1 MYKLLHLV
9 NTINEV
15 ITLNK
20 FYKFLILF
28 LVVMNT
34 TLSIFILKEL
44 FSKKTTIENDHEN
57 DKIFLPYDISK
68 EIIDEYDFAQEGVRV

>member
-1 MYKLLHLV
+1 
-9 NTINEV
+9 
-15 ITLNK
+15 
-20 FYKFLILF
+20 
-28 LVVMNT
+28 MNT

-44 FSKKTTIENDHEN
+44 FSKETTIENNSEN